1 MAHVAWNSILRHL
14 RRLGP
19 AGAGGDVSDASLL
32 RQFAAGRDEGAFAA
46 LVDRHGPM
54 VWGVCRRRLPH
65 AADAEDAFQAT
76 FLVLVRKAG
85 SIHRPETLGPWLHGV
100 AYRVCA
106 RVRSAASRRRETELR
121 FTDPPAGE
129 TLPDTDRWELRAVL
143 DEEVNRLPERYR
155 VPFVLCHLD
164 GLTNEEAARRLG
176 CPKGTVLS
184 RLSRARDRLR
194 KQLTRR
200 GVGPTAAALAVAE
213 PVGNAAVPAELTT
226 STARLAAAFAAGT
239 ARALTKSTTILLTEG
254 VLSSMYF
261 EKLKLTAAV
270 VLALAL
276 IGTGGGVFSRRGE
289 ARVQPTPTPKSTAEP
304 DRALA
309 QKPPE
314 KKEDAPAARERG
326 EEIRE
331 TLSRV
336 MRYDGID
343 DPKTTLQEA
352 LDMLATRYNLQ
363 FEINEAAFRALNKD
377 DVLKTEIATPTPIP
391 PMNTRLEHVLR
402 RVLSRVG
409 GVNATYV
416 IRKDHIEVTTGA
428 ALGVELH
435 LHDGVPPGNLID
447 EVLAQTANQPL
458 VYANFQATPL
468 SAALRTVAESCRENV
483 VLDPAAEGKES
494 SVTVTASLHNVRAE
508 TAVRTLAA
516 LADLEVVRLDN
527 VLFVTKRDKADRLR
541 ETWVTQHKATGK
553 EGKKSP

>member
-1 MAHVAWNSILRHL
+1 MADVAWNSILRYL

-19 AGAGGDVSDASLL
+19 PGAGGDVSDASLL
-32 RQFAAGRDEGAFAA
+32 RRFAAGRDEGAFTA
-46 LVDRHGPM
+46 LLDRHGPM
-54 VWGVCRRRLPH
+54 VWGVCRRRLAH

-100 AYRVCA
+100 ANRVST
-106 RVRSAASRRRETELR
+106 RMRSNAVRRRETELLL
-121 FTDPPAGE
+121 TDPPAGE
-129 TLPDTDRWELRAVL
+129 AVLDTDRWELRSIL

-184 RLSRARDRLR
+184 RLSRARERLR

-200 GVGPTAAALAVAE
+200 GVGLTAAALALAE

-239 ARALTKSTTILLTEG
+239 ALTRSTTILLTEG
-254 VLSSMYF
+254 VLSSMFF
-261 EKLKLTAAV
+261 EKIKLTASV

-276 IGTGGGVFSRRGE
+276 IGTGGGFFSRRGE
-289 ARVQPTPTPKSTAEP
+289 ARVQLTPTPKATPEP
-304 DRALA
+304 DRASGE
-309 QKPPE
+309 KPPE
-314 KKEDAPAARERG
+314 KKEDTPAALRRG
-326 EEIRE
+326 AELRE

-336 MRYDGID
+336 VRYDGID

-363 FEINEAAFRALNKD
+363 FEVNQAAFRAQNKD
-377 DVLKTEIATPTPIP
+377 EVLKTEIATPTSIP
-391 PMNTRLEHVLR
+391 PMNTRLENVLR
-402 RVLSRVG
+402 RVLSHIA

-416 IRKDHIEVTTGA
+416 IRKDHIEVTTGP

-435 LHDGVPPGNLID
+435 LQDGVPKEDVLA
-447 EVLAQTANQPL
+447 EVLAETASQPL
-458 VYANFQATPL
+458 VYENFKATPL
-468 SAALRTVAESCRENV
+468 AVALRTVAETCRDNV
-483 VLDPAAEGKES
+483 VLDPAAEGKEKP
-494 SVTVTASLHNVRAE
+494 VTVTASLHNVRAE

-527 VLFVTKRDKADRLR
+527 VLFVTTRDKADRLR
-541 ETWVTQHKATGK
+541 ETWVPRPKATGK
-553 EGKKSP
+553 EAKKSP